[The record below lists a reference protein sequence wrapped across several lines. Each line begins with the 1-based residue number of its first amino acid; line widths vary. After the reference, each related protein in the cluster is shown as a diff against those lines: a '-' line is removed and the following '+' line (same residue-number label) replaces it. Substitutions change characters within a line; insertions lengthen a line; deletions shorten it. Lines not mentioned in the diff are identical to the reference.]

1 MHSIAFGGRDGGLS
15 EVMWKFKKILFHCVR
30 VQGSISL
37 AKVKHTL
44 AMSEVPI

>member
-15 EVMWKFKKILFHCVR
+15 EVMWKWKKILFHCVR
-30 VQGSISL
+30 VQG
-37 AKVKHTL
+37 KVKHTL